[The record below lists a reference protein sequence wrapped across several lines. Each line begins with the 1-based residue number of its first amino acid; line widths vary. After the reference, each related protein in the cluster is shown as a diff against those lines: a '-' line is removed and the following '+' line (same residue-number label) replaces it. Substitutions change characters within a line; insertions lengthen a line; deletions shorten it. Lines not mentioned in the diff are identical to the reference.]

1 MFLKE
6 EIFVF
11 VPSLFY
17 TLDRFSLF
25 LPFNASFSAIYHIG
39 ATAISSWSY
48 GNTIELWLYQAVAS
62 AIPCWSYGNIK
73 LELRQYYRAMAVPS
87 CSFSYTI

>member
-48 GNTIELWLYQAVAS
+48 GHTIELWLYQAVAS
-62 AIPCWSYGNIK
+62 AILYM
-73 LELRQYYRAMAVPS
+73 LELRQYQVEATAIP
-87 CSFSYTI
+87 